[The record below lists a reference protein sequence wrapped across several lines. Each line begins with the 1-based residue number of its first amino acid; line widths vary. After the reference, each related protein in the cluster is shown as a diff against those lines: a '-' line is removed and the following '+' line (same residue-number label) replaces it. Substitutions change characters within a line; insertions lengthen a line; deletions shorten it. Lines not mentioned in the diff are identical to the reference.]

1 MYVYTCHWSIK
12 NVGWVGWL
20 VYGGF
25 NRVTFSFFKSNQTK
39 SFLLAYEAVKITINS
54 QVGWRGYMGRVI
66 GVRFLRGS
74 MCAEGMGSE
83 RRWIRWVLQGTWT
96 AIRHPGVS

>member
-1 MYVYTCHWSIK
+1 MKRSALALGIDCYFQRYAQCLSRF
-12 NVGWVGWL
+12 
-20 VYGGF
+20 Y
-25 NRVTFSFFKSNQTK
+25 FSRASEFLLITVQIK

-74 MCAEGMGSE
+74 MCAEGMGCE
-83 RRWIRWVLQGTWT
+83 RRWVRWALRGT
-96 AIRHPGVS
+96 GVF